1 MKKPVILLGLLGA
14 LALAGC
20 QQVKE
25 VPADQAQAFARTV
38 EPEVEN
44 MLVGFSNK
52 DYEAHTRDFDQ
63 DMLDTVDPVTF
74 PQVYDEVIGKL
85 GKYHSHTLQGI
96 QLQNNE
102 FLVVRYNAVFDND
115 PQTVVRV
122 VFNYG
127 DPDHKIT
134 GLWFDSKLLQESAK

>member
-1 MKKPVILLGLLGA
+1 MRKQVVLLGVVGLLLLG
-14 LALAGC
+14 GC

-25 VPADQAQAFARTV
+25 LPADQAEAFAKQV

-52 DYEAHTRDFDQ
+52 DYEAHSRDFDQ
-63 DMLDTVDPVTF
+63 DMLDTVDPITF
-74 PQVYDEVIGKL
+74 PKVYDEVIGKL
-85 GKYHSHTLQGI
+85 GKYHSHKLLGV
-96 QLQNNE
+96 QLQNTE
-102 FLVVRYNAVFDND
+102 YLVVRYSAVFDND
-115 PQTVVRV
+115 PDVTVRV

-134 GLWFDSKLLQESAK
+134 GLWFDSKLLQSK

>member
-1 MKKPVILLGLLGA
+1 MRKQIALLGVACIFMLG
-14 LALAGC
+14 GC

-25 VPADQAQAFARTV
+25 YPADQAQAFAKQV

-52 DYEAHTRDFDQ
+52 DYEMHTRDFDQ

-74 PQVYDEVIGKL
+74 PKVYDEVIGVL
-85 GKYHSHTLQGI
+85 GKYQSHALSGV

-102 FLVVRYNAVFDND
+102 YIVARYTAVFDND
-115 PQTVVRV
+115 SDVTVRV
-122 VFNYG
+122 VFNNG

-134 GLWFDSKLLQESAK
+134 GLWFDSKLLRTK